1 MPFSTDFTDIT
12 QSTIQGHP
20 GPASLKVQFNV
31 ACKNVK
37 VTTMLAAL
45 KEQMDKYKQTL
56 MSSAGVLANE
66 KNNPSPEKTT
76 TPEAAAQYETDCATL
91 AETLKSLGRQLK
103 KLETQLDDLIDTDQ
117 EKIADFRDEMSY
129 SEKRMGEMIDT
140 RVKEIET
147 FFADKAHIDDK
158 EVRNDIRAMVAEH
171 LQDAKKL
178 LREIRERV
186 KRADPNAPE
195 LPKEMIEKMATL
207 FEPVLNA
214 AQKVVDARRTEQAEF
229 EQKANP
235 IASTLKEFRSEV
247 DDLLKKFDRTLPG
260 AAINHV
266 TPLPP
271 PHGLFQRK

>member
-1 MPFSTDFTDIT
+1 MAFSTDFTDIT

-66 KNNPSPEKTT
+66 KSNPSPEKTT

-91 AETLKSLGRQLK
+91 ADTLKNLGRQLK
-103 KLETQLDDLIDTDQ
+103 KLETQLDDLIETDQ

-129 SEKRMGEMIDT
+129 SEKRMAEMIDMS
-140 RVKEIET
+140 VKEIET

-158 EVRNDIRAMVAEH
+158 EVRSDIRAMVAEH

-214 AQKVVDARRTEQAEF
+214 VQKVVDARRTEQAEF
-229 EQKANP
+229 EQKANTF
-235 IASTLKEFRSEV
+235 ALALKEFRLEI

-271 PHGLFQRK
+271 PHRTFSA